1 MMNTAAVPQLTKPVD
16 ARDHIRGNA
25 AAAATLVEYGDY
37 ASPACRDAEWIV
49 KAILQVMPA
58 EVRLVFRHFP
68 LRQVHPQA
76 QHAAEAA
83 EAAGSQ
89 GKFWDMHDYLFER
102 QRHLGDAELLLYGAE
117 IGLNTERYND
127 ELMREVYAGQV
138 LADLM
143 SGIRSGVTDAPTFFI
158 NGTRYD
164 GPLQLETLLA
174 AVQAAGAMHYPHAK
188 ELREW
193 PPARE
198 RKIDDHHLPRQQG
211 RDVHHRI

>member
-1 MMNTAAVPQLTKPVD
+1 MIYTALVPQLTKPVD
-16 ARDHIRGNA
+16 ARDYIRGNA

-58 EVRLVFRHFP
+58 ELCVVFRHFP
-68 LRQVHPQA
+68 LRQAHPQA

-83 EAAGSQ
+83 EAAGVQ

-102 QRHLGDAELLLYGAE
+102 QRHLDDAELLLYGAE

-127 ELMREVYAGQV
+127 ELMREVYASRV
-138 LADLM
+138 HADLIG
-143 SGIRSGVTDAPTFFI
+143 GIQSGVTDTPTFFI

-164 GPLQLETLLA
+164 GPLRFETLLA
-174 AVQAAGAMHYPHAK
+174 AIRAAGAQH
-188 ELREW
+188 
-193 PPARE
+193 
-198 RKIDDHHLPRQQG
+198 
-211 RDVHHRI
+211 

>member
-1 MMNTAAVPQLTKPVD
+1 MIYTAVAPRLTKPVD

-25 AAAATLVEYGDY
+25 AAIVTLVEYSDY
-37 ASPACRDAEWIV
+37 ACGACRDAEWIV
-49 KAILQVMPA
+49 KTLLQVMPA
-58 EVRLVFRHFP
+58 ELCVVFRHFP
-68 LRQVHPQA
+68 LRLAHPQA
-76 QHAAEAA
+76 QPAAEAA
-83 EAAGSQ
+83 EAAGAQ
-89 GKFWDMHDYLFER
+89 GKFWDMHDYLFEH
-102 QRHLGDAELLLYGAE
+102 QGHLGDAELLLYGSE

-174 AVQAAGAMHYPHAK
+174 AVQAAGAQH
-188 ELREW
+188 
-193 PPARE
+193 
-198 RKIDDHHLPRQQG
+198 
-211 RDVHHRI
+211 